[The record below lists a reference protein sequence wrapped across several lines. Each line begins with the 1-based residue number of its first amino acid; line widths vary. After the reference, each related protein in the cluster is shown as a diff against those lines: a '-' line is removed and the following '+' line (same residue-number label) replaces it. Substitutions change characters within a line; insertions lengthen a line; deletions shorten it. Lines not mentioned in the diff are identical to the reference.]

1 MAQELIANAQ
11 PTRLLA
17 LGQIWLTAL
26 IRPSMSRYAAFGQ
39 QPRVSAWRA
48 YSWVFA
54 AGLVGGAIDA
64 LAPFVGQQANRR
76 YVDAL
81 LFALI
86 PVSSI
91 IAVCYLAAFAWCAQ
105 RIAYLFKGSGTYPQ
119 LAYVFASFSAPMLIA
134 TSILDVIPLTRSLL
148 VALYIYWL
156 ALYVVAVRAVNGFSR
171 LKAMLI
177 VLLAF
182 LILGSAWLG
191 VAFVVGYSGLL
202 LP

>member
-1 MAQELIANAQ
+1 MAQELIANAT
-11 PTRLLA
+11 PPRVLS
-17 LGQIWLTAL
+17 LGQVWLTAL
-26 IRPSMSRYAAFGQ
+26 TRPSITRYVALGQ
-39 QPRVSAWRA
+39 QPSVNAWRA

-54 AGLVGGAIDA
+54 GGLIGGAIDA
-64 LAPFVGQQANRR
+64 LAPFVGQLAERR

-81 LFALI
+81 FFALI

-105 RIAYLFKGSGTYPQ
+105 WIARLFKGSGTYSQ

-134 TSILDVIPLTRSLL
+134 ASILDVIPLTHGLL
-148 VALYIYWL
+148 VAVYVYWL
-156 ALYVVAVRAVNGFSR
+156 ALYVVAVRAVNGLSR
-171 LKAMLI
+171 LKAILSI
-177 VLLAF
+177 LLAF